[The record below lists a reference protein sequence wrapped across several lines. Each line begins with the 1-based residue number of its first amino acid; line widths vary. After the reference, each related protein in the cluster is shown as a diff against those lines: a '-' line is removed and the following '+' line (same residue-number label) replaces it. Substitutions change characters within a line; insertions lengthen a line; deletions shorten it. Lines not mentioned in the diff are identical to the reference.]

1 LAVLT
6 SLFFMC
12 GFLTCL
18 NDILIPHLKAIFTLS
33 YFQAMLIQS
42 AFFIAY
48 AAMSIPAGRIV
59 KQLGYKRSI
68 LVGLGTMACGCA
80 LFYPAA
86 SLRWFPLFL
95 GALFVLAIGIVVLQV
110 AANPFVAILGKPE
123 TASSRLTLTQ
133 AFNSLGTAVAPL
145 FGSLLILAT
154 AVKS

>member
-1 LAVLT
+1 MNASTPSTRSAQAPPDASQRSYAVPLVVLT
-6 SLFFMC
+6 SLFFMW

-48 AAMSIPAGRIV
+48 AAMSIPSGRIV

-68 LVGLGTMACGCA
+68 LVGLGTMALGCA

-86 SLRWFPLFL
+86 SMRWFPLFL
-95 GALFVLAIGIVVLQV
+95 GALFVLAI
-110 AANPFVAILGKPE
+110 
-123 TASSRLTLTQ
+123 
-133 AFNSLGTAVAPL
+133 
-145 FGSLLILAT
+145 
-154 AVKS
+154 